1 MFGESESESPR
12 VPSPWDVVLSSSAP
26 LDRVHNHQEE
36 PKLAAEVEE
45 VCPTIYL
52 KDSPVTCAHQ
62 GNVEYKLHLINPS
75 PTRFVRLVTQMKW
88 RLLEGGG
95 QAIYELGVAD
105 SGALVGLTPS
115 DLRATLNTLRAMAAE
130 IGARVIIAK
139 EIEVVGSSDSSLA
152 AAGFGSPPHKQQN
165 GSKEKQRM
173 AVKNLSNFQAS
184 PADSDS
190 SPRSFVS
197 AISMTTSSSVGSTS
211 SSTTDS
217 HSPAPIS
224 SPPSPLPPA
233 DSIETPEMVHDDDS
247 LFPML
252 TLDEPHQ
259 VAHDLADDEES
270 RIRPSQSG
278 AITVPKSPIIKIHG
292 GHASPR
298 LRDVQRNLEA
308 ESRFVHDDGSDELL
322 LTAFRKLEVAD
333 GSWVPEGGKR
343 MIVEAMIVREL
354 DQEEGFLDFSSF

>member
-12 VPSPWDVVLSSSAP
+12 VPSPWDVVLSSSVP
-26 LDRVHNHQEE
+26 RDKVHNHQEE

-45 VCPTIYL
+45 
-52 KDSPVTCAHQ
+52 

-105 SGALVGLTPS
+105 SGALVGLTAG

-139 EIEVVGSSDSSLA
+139 EIEVVGTSDSSLA
-152 AAGFGSPPHKQQN
+152 AAGFGSPPHKQN
-165 GSKEKQRM
+165 GSKENHR
-173 AVKNLSNFQAS
+173 KNLSRFQTS
-184 PADSDS
+184 LADSDS

-197 AISMTTSSSVGSTS
+197 ATSMTTSSSVDSTS
-211 SSTTDS
+211 SSNTDS
-217 HSPAPIS
+217 HLLVPIS
-224 SPPSPLPPA
+224 SLPSPLPPA
-233 DSIETPEMVHDDDS
+233 GSIETRLGDHETVHDDDS

-259 VAHDLADDEES
+259 LAHGLADGEELPIS
-270 RIRPSQSG
+270 SSQSG
-278 AITVPKSPIIKIHG
+278 AITVPRSPIIKIHG
-292 GHASPR
+292 GHTSPR
-298 LRDVQRNLEA
+298 IRDGQRNLEA
-308 ESRFVHDDGSDELL
+308 ESQIVHDDGLHDSDELL
-322 LTAFRKLEVAD
+322 LAALGKLEVAD
-333 GSWVPEGGKR
+333 NSWVPEQGKR

-354 DQEEGFLDFSSF
+354 DQEEGFIDFSSF

>member
-26 LDRVHNHQEE
+26 IDKVHYHQEE

-45 VCPTIYL
+45 
-52 KDSPVTCAHQ
+52 

-105 SGALVGLTPS
+105 SGALVGLTSS

-139 EIEVVGSSDSSLA
+139 EIEVVGTSDSSLA
-152 AAGFGSPPHKQQN
+152 AAGFGSPPHKQN
-165 GSKEKQRM
+165 GSKENQRM
-173 AVKNLSNFQAS
+173 AVKNLPRFQTS
-184 PADSDS
+184 LADSDS

-197 AISMTTSSSVGSTS
+197 ATSMTTSSSVDS
-211 SSTTDS
+211 TDS
-217 HSPAPIS
+217 HSSVPIS
-224 SPPSPLPPA
+224 SPPSALPSAGPIEIPLG
-233 DSIETPEMVHDDDS
+233 DHETVHDDVS

-259 VAHDLADDEES
+259 LAHGLANGKEILVS
-270 RIRPSQSG
+270 PGQPG

-292 GHASPR
+292 GHTSPR
-298 LRDVQRNLEA
+298 VRTVQRNLEA
-308 ESRFVHDDGSDELL
+308 ESQFVHDNGLNESDELL
-322 LTAFRKLEVAD
+322 LTALGKLDLAD
-333 GSWVPEGGKR
+333 SSRVPEQGKR